1 MLRKIQ
7 AWIFHLPLINGFLKL
22 LSHINLPGFKGISL
36 LDVAQQFR
44 ISLGSSRI
52 SMRAAAVSFNFIL
65 AIFPTIIFLFT
76 LTAYLPIDNFQDRL
90 LSALSEVLPQNT
102 FLAIRNTILDI
113 ISIQRGGLLSFGVV
127 VALFYA
133 TNGVHSIIQSF
144 NASIFIK
151 ESRPT
156 WKILLVSLALT
167 IILSLLLVLAT
178 ALMIATNFALEILIK
193 HHVINY
199 GINYVLIW
207 MGKWL
212 IFYLLLF
219 FSVAFLYYLGPSKQA
234 RAGFFS
240 IGALT
245 TSFLILLLLIG
256 FAFFVSNFGT
266 YNTVYGSVGA
276 LIAFMV
282 LINLN
287 AMLLLAGYEFNAG
300 VYHLKKKKSKA
311 SKNTDLS

>member
-7 AWIFHLPLINGFLKL
+7 NWIFNLPFIKEFIKL
-22 LSHINLPGFKGISL
+22 LSIISLPGFKGISI
-36 LDVAQQFR
+36 LDVARQFK

-76 LTAYLPIDNFQDRL
+76 LTAYLPIADFQDRL

-102 FLAIRNTILDI
+102 FMAIRNTILDI
-113 ISIQRGGLLSFGVV
+113 ISIQRGGLLSFGVI
-127 VALFYA
+127 VALFYS
-133 TNGVHSIIQSF
+133 TNGVYSIIQSF
-144 NASIFIK
+144 NASIYLK
-151 ESRPT
+151 ESRSF

-167 IILSLLLVLAT
+167 IILSLLLVLAI
-178 ALMIATNFALEILIK
+178 ALMIATNFTLELLIK
-193 HHVINY
+193 HHIITY

-207 MGKWL
+207 IGKWI

-234 RAGFFS
+234 RVGFFS

-245 TSFLILLLLIG
+245 TSFLILILLIG
-256 FAFFVSNFGT
+256 FAFFVSHFGT

-287 AMLLLAGYEFNAG
+287 AMLLLAGYEFNAS
-300 VYHLKKKKSKA
+300 VYHLKRKKSKA
-311 SKNTDLS
+311 FINTDII

>member
-7 AWIFHLPLINGFLKL
+7 NWIFNLPFIKEFIKL
-22 LSHINLPGFKGISL
+22 LSIISLPGFKGISI
-36 LDVAQQFR
+36 LDVARQFK

-76 LTAYLPIDNFQDRL
+76 LTAYLPIADFQDRL

-102 FLAIRNTILDI
+102 FMAIRNTILDI
-113 ISIQRGGLLSFGVV
+113 ISIQRGGLLSFGVI
-127 VALFYA
+127 VALFYS

-144 NASIFIK
+144 NASIYLK
-151 ESRPT
+151 ESRSF

-167 IILSLLLVLAT
+167 IILSLLLVLAI
-178 ALMIATNFALEILIK
+178 ALMIATNFTLELLIK
-193 HHVINY
+193 HHIITY

-207 MGKWL
+207 IGKWI

-234 RAGFFS
+234 RVGFFS

-245 TSFLILLLLIG
+245 TSFLILILLIG
-256 FAFFVSNFGT
+256 FAFFVSHFGT

-287 AMLLLAGYEFNAG
+287 AMLLLAGYEFNAS
-300 VYHLKKKKSKA
+300 VYHLKRKKSKA
-311 SKNTDLS
+311 FINTDII

>member
-1 MLRKIQ
+1 MLIKIQ
-7 AWIFHLPLINGFLKL
+7 NWIFNLPFIKEFIKL
-22 LSHINLPGFKGISL
+22 LSIISLPGFKGISI
-36 LDVAQQFR
+36 LDVARQFK

-76 LTAYLPIDNFQDRL
+76 LTAYLPIADFQDRL

-102 FLAIRNTILDI
+102 FMAIRNTILDI
-113 ISIQRGGLLSFGVV
+113 ISIQRGGLLSFGVI
-127 VALFYA
+127 VALFYS

-144 NASIFIK
+144 NASIYLK
-151 ESRPT
+151 ESRSF

-167 IILSLLLVLAT
+167 IILSLLLVLAI
-178 ALMIATNFALEILIK
+178 ALMIATNFTLELLIK
-193 HHVINY
+193 HHIITY

-207 MGKWL
+207 IGKWI

-234 RAGFFS
+234 RVGFFS

-245 TSFLILLLLIG
+245 TSFLILILLIG
-256 FAFFVSNFGT
+256 FAFFVSHFGT

-287 AMLLLAGYEFNAG
+287 AMLLLAGYEFNAS
-300 VYHLKKKKSKA
+300 VYHLKRKKSKA
-311 SKNTDLS
+311 FINTDII